1 MGPAAQLPLRA
12 PKTPDPH
19 AVQVLKR
26 TNERKLAG
34 WANYLADL
42 N

>member
-1 MGPAAQLPLRA
+1 MGPAGQLPLRA

-34 WANYLADL
+34 WANDPADL